1 MEKLK
6 KDDKVSII
14 NLNNYWEDKKGIV
27 ISQSND
33 TQIENDLDITEVKVK
48 IDLNGKNIIQIFPRY
63 CLSKILTEENEK
75 LTKKDFINN
84 YIGKYCE
91 FLGFNY
97 DELFSTYVNDENELT
112 YDEEDQEQIDFYENL
127 KSQKCFITNCSISDS
142 FDPNASLT
150 KNFKECFWDLEFEN
164 GITLETVSG
173 ENINVIFIESL
184 HENLNKDIIR
194 DYVYLRDIDGF
205 TLPYWIY
212 LDKICKAEDMKSQQ
226 LINII
231 KKSKYKLYLITSN
244 STSRLIVTAPEYDK
258 DSIIDTLKDE
268 LNQNIKIQEVQ

>member
-14 NLNNYWEDKKGIV
+14 NLNNYWKDKKGIV
-27 ISQSND
+27 ISQSTN

-48 IDLNGKNIIQIFPRY
+48 IDLNGKNVIQIFPRY
-63 CLSKILTEENEK
+63 CLSKILLEENEK
-75 LTKKDFINN
+75 LNKKDFINN

-97 DELFSTYVNDENELT
+97 DELFSKYVNDNNELV
-112 YDEEDQEQIDFYENL
+112 YDVEDQEQIDFYDNL
-127 KSQKCFITNCSISDS
+127 KYQKCFITACSISDS
-142 FDPNASLT
+142 FDPDASLI

-164 GITLETVSG
+164 GTILETISG
-173 ENINVIFIESL
+173 ENINVTVIESL
-184 HENLNKDIIR
+184 HENLNKDIIKN
-194 DYVYLRDIDGF
+194 YVYLKDIDGLI
-205 TLPYWIY
+205 LPYWIY
-212 LDKICKAEDMKSQQ
+212 LDKICKAEDLKSQQ

-244 STSRLIVTAPEYDK
+244 SVSRLIVTAPEYNAY
-258 DSIIDTLKDE
+258 SIIDTLKDE
-268 LNQNIKIQEVQ
+268 LNQNINIQEVQ